1 MCLASF
7 STWGTEKNPLEEIIY
22 AGEEL
27 SICSLLRDQLGFM
40 GHIGMVRNED
50 YALLTNLT
58 VDNLSYDVHP
68 VEMFTFASLISGTG
82 FNLFPV
88 TFRDL
93 FPVVYTCILPQDVYT
108 YPFYSSINS
117 KYSYGF

>member
-1 MCLASF
+1 
-7 STWGTEKNPLEEIIY
+7 
-22 AGEEL
+22 
-27 SICSLLRDQLGFM
+27 M

-82 FNLFPV
+82 FNLFQV
-88 TFRDL
+88 
-93 FPVVYTCILPQDVYT
+93 I
-108 YPFYSSINS
+108 
-117 KYSYGF
+117 

>member
-1 MCLASF
+1 
-7 STWGTEKNPLEEIIY
+7 
-22 AGEEL
+22 
-27 SICSLLRDQLGFM
+27 M

-88 TFRDL
+88 LFRDL
-93 FPVVYTCILPQDVYT
+93 FPVLFPCAQYIL
-108 YPFYSSINS
+108 F
-117 KYSYGF
+117 